1 MKEDFKIL
9 FIFSFIMIISLM
21 KSIKNEKIKL
31 EPNSNVCQAFMNKN
45 ATLQKWECS
54 IFDIIQ
60 QKQQQQKH
68 LKYRRQQQRPL
79 KSANRTS
86 SKYTVYV
93 CACTIIHS
101 CVDMEEFYLEHDL
114 VDASEYAK
122 LEYVSGENF
131 YTEQCM
137 QGMRVLTNETDK
149 WTCVLQYD
157 RLDMVE
163 YYCKCKREIECIK
176 QKLIKIRA

>member
-1 MKEDFKIL
+1 MKENLNIL
-9 FIFSFIMIISLM
+9 FIFSIVIIISPM
-21 KSIKNEKIKL
+21 KSMKIK
-31 EPNSNVCQAFMNKN
+31 SNACQAFMNKN

-60 QKQQQQKH
+60 QQQQKQ

-101 CVDMEEFYLEHDL
+101 CVDMEEFYLENDL

-131 YTEQCM
+131 YTEQCV
-137 QGMRVLTNETDK
+137 QGMGALTNETDK

-157 RLDMVE
+157 RLDSNE
-163 YYCKCKREIECIK
+163 FYCKCKREIECIK

>member
-9 FIFSFIMIISLM
+9 FIFSIIIIMSMM
-21 KSIKNEKIKL
+21 KSMTNEKTKL
-31 EPNSNVCQAFMNKN
+31 EPNSNACQAFMNKN

-60 QKQQQQKH
+60 QQQQQ

-137 QGMRVLTNETDK
+137 QGMKALTNEKDK
-149 WTCVLQYD
+149 WTCTLQYD
-157 RLDMVE
+157 RLDSNE
-163 YYCKCKREIECIK
+163 FYCKCKHQTETH
-176 QKLIKIRA
+176 

>member
-1 MKEDFKIL
+1 MKENLNIL
-9 FIFSFIMIISLM
+9 FIFSIAIIIIIVSPM
-21 KSIKNEKIKL
+21 NSMKIK
-31 EPNSNVCQAFMNKN
+31 SNACQVFMNKN
-45 ATLQKWECS
+45 ATLQIWECS

-60 QKQQQQKH
+60 QQQQQRQ
-68 LKYRRQQQRPL
+68 LKYRRQQQRPP

-93 CACTIIHS
+93 CACTINYS

-137 QGMRVLTNETDK
+137 QGMKALTNETDK

-157 RLDMVE
+157 RLDME
-163 YYCKCKREIECIK
+163 EFYCK
-176 QKLIKIRA
+176 